1 MKRFQKLI
9 IAAAALGCLGA
20 AGAGFFFFWPRSLPD
35 VSASALQPTGAA
47 LIARGEYLATAA
59 DCAAC
64 HTTEGGKP
72 FAGGL
77 PFKLPFGT
85 IYSSNI
91 TTDPDHGIGA
101 WSDAEFVRAVRSGV
115 GVHGENLYPAFPYAS
130 YALMTTDD
138 ILAVRAYLRT
148 LAPVSEDAP
157 SNSLAFPFNQRWL
170 MRGWNLLFLPSR
182 PFENDPS
189 KDEQWNRGAYL
200 VEALEHCGECHTPRG
215 LMFQRKQ
222 SEALSGSEVDGWK
235 AWNITSDPDSG
246 IGLWTN
252 DEIGSLLSKGHA
264 NGHGPAGGAMREAV
278 DLSLSKLPTS
288 DIEAIVAY
296 LRTVPPIESDEKVRV
311 KRKNS
316 IQNASFQNSDETLG
330 SRIFAGACASC
341 HGLGGDG
348 LVNSRANII
357 GAHALADVDGSNFI
371 RVVLQ
376 GSSDSMVAPGRT
388 MPAFGAIYN
397 DAEIAALANFV
408 IGEIGEKKGAVTEE
422 DVAKARE

>member
-9 IAAAALGCLGA
+9 IAAAAVGFLGA
-20 AGAGFFFFWPRSLPD
+20 AGAGFFFFWPHSLPD
-35 VSASALQPTGAA
+35 VSASAQQPTGAA
-47 LIARGEYLATAA
+47 LIARGEYLTIAA

-64 HTTEGGKP
+64 HTTNGGKP

-148 LAPVSEDAP
+148 LAPVAEDAP

-182 PFENDPS
+182 PFESSPS

-252 DEIGSLLSKGHA
+252 DEIISFLSKGHA

-296 LRTVPPIESDEKVRV
+296 LRTVPPVESDEKVRV
-311 KRKNS
+311 KRTSS
-316 IQNASFQNSDETLG
+316 IQNASSKNSDESLG

-341 HGLGGDG
+341 HGLGGNG
-348 LVNSRANII
+348 LVNSRANIV
-357 GAHALADVDGSNFI
+357 GAHALADVNGSNFI

-376 GSSDSMVAPGRT
+376 GSSDSMAAPGRT
-388 MPAFGAIYN
+388 MPAFGKIYT
-397 DAEIAALANFV
+397 DEEIAALANFV
-408 IGEIGEKKGAVTEE
+408 IGNLGKTKGNVKPA
-422 DVAKARE
+422 DVSKARN